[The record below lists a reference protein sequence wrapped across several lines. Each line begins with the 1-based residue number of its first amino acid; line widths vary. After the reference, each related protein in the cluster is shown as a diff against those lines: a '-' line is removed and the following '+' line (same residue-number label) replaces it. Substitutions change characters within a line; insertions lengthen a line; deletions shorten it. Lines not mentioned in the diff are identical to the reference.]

1 MRYSTQNYA
10 KALAAAVSQ
19 AKPEDGTRI
28 IKNFLGL
35 LQKSG
40 DETHAGKIIKEA
52 ARTLL
57 LQDGGRE
64 IVFESARPLAA
75 QSHKAFQEFA
85 TSKDVVTLRTDPGLV
100 AGVRVVIN
108 GEREFDGSLKG
119 KLDKLFAE

>member
-10 KALAAAVSQ
+10 KALAAATVN
-19 AKPEDGTRI
+19 AKSGDNARI
-28 IKNFLGL
+28 IRNFTGL

-52 ARTLL
+52 SRILL
-57 LQDGGRE
+57 LWDGGRE
-64 IVFESARPLAA
+64 IVFESARPLGVTP
-75 QSHKAFQEFA
+75 QKAFQEFA
-85 TSKDVVTLRTDPGLV
+85 TPKDVVTLRTDPGLI

-119 KLDKLFAE
+119 KLDKLFSK